1 MYIVAQ
7 YPTSLHKNPL
17 CRYFDGGYVA
27 MHIEWSFLFLFATCL
42 KSILPEGAKKPFQ
55 YHQKHCVLH
64 HCGLI

>member
-55 YHQKHCVLH
+55 YHQSTAC
-64 HCGLI
+64 CTIAA